1 MIDDVAAEAARAASA
16 ELGPQYGPRLEA
28 EVETAIYANGAD
40 PAGER
45 KAPDQYFDPVALGA
59 LIVSIAQFGYQVY
72 KDQKKKGHRS
82 TRDDIAQAIRIQR
95 RKRTDLTGE
104 EIELIEIVSAKIIEC
119 GTPIHGA
126 ETRPISSGPD
136 CS

>member
-1 MIDDVAAEAARAASA
+1 MIDDVAAEAARATSA

-28 EVETAIYANGAD
+28 EVEAAIYANGAD
-40 PAGER
+40 PAEER
-45 KAPDQYFDPVALGA
+45 KADQYFDPVALGA
-59 LIVSIAQFGYQVY
+59 LIVSITQFGYQVY

-82 TRDDIAQAIRIQR
+82 TRDDIAQAIRIER

-104 EIELIEIVSAKIIEC
+104 EIELIDIVSAKIIERA
-119 GTPIHGA
+119 TPIHGA
-126 ETRPISSGPD
+126 ETRTISHGPD